1 VCICVCASV
10 RTRAATFTVFVV
22 GVAVRSLLLLSPL
35 VPALPRHLLNR
46 ARRAHGV
53 AAAKTNAVQRAVVL
67 LTWLLALAL
76 PSALALAQAQAQ
88 AQTGAEATADSA
100 QRFTVKAFHIQGATL
115 VPEKQLQAA
124 LAPWLN
130 KPITLLHLQHA
141 ARTMAEVYRAEGWP
155 VRPRVPSQ
163 DVAGGVAT
171 LGVVETRVLEAS
183 GLNPRALSTSSET
196 ELPTQVLL
204 AGLAGSSSSALLE
217 PVFAAPVVVALDAL
231 TPLSPPVVL
240 AVAATPDAGSLLRD
254 TQRDNIKR
262 QNGNREAPAQPFKS
276 TPQNEPPAANA
287 AAAPADPTRFTVKT
301 FRIVGATLVADAL
314 LQAALAPWLNR
325 PISFVDL
332 QEAARAL
339 AEVYRAQGWLARPQV
354 PAQELVDGVVTLNV
368 VEARLGQVRI
378 DHGGQPLR
386 ADRHRLHRTLT
397 ARQRPDEPLNL
408 ESIDRGVNLLNNL
421 PGLRVD
427 AVLAP
432 GVLPGQTDV
441 VLKPQDQ
448 AVLTVNVLLDNQGA
462 RSTGTTRASVN
473 AAVRSPSG
481 AGDELLLAAQTTGA
495 GNDHFS
501 LNYSAPVGFDGWRLA
516 ANASALDYR
525 LLGEFAAAQA
535 EGSARILGV
544 QLRYPLRRSV
554 SLSLALESRHYRNDA
569 NSNVASDK
577 HLTTAVATLS
587 GDASDNFGR
596 GGLTI
601 WSTSLSAGEVDLSAN
616 PAYEAADAAGPRSAG
631 RYARFSWSVARLQNM
646 GERNSLW
653 LSLNGQNASTNLD
666 SSEKFSL
673 GGVNGVRAYS
683 ALEGTGDSGWLA
695 TVEWRY
701 MPRPGWQMLAF
712 YDHGQ
717 SRVNRTAFAGAAALN
732 DITLKGVGLGL
743 NWNPN
748 AHHPN
753 ANWGV
758 RAQVSRR
765 IGVNPLANT
774 NTGRDSDGSY
784 TPVRP
789 WLGLSAQF

>member
-1 VCICVCASV
+1 M
-10 RTRAATFTVFVV
+10 
-22 GVAVRSLLLLSPL
+22 
-35 VPALPRHLLNR
+35 
-46 ARRAHGV
+46 
-53 AAAKTNAVQRAVVL
+53 
-67 LTWLLALAL
+67 TWLLVVATPWAH
-76 PSALALAQAQAQ
+76 
-88 AQTGAEATADSA
+88 AQTAGDSAADSV
-100 QRFTVKAFHIQGATL
+100 QRFTVKEFQIQGATL
-115 VPEKQLQAA
+115 VSEKQLQAA

-130 KPITLLHLQHA
+130 KPITLLHLHHA
-141 ARTMAEVYRAEGWP
+141 ARTMADVYRAEGWP
-155 VRPRVPSQ
+155 VRPQVPTQ
-163 DVAGGVAT
+163 DVVNGVVT
-171 LGVVETRVLEAS
+171 LGVVETRVLEVS
-183 GLNPRALSTSSET
+183 GLNARALSSSSGT
-196 ELPTQVLL
+196 ELPTQMLL
-204 AGLAGSSSSALLE
+204 AAMAVRSSSALPE
-217 PVFAAPVVVALDAL
+217 PVFAAPVGAAPDAA

-240 AVAATPDAGSLLRD
+240 AVASTPDAGSLLRES
-254 TQRDNIKR
+254 QRDDIKR

-314 LQAALAPWLNR
+314 LQAALTPWLNR

-354 PAQELVDGVVTLNV
+354 PAQELVDGVVTLNI

-378 DHGGQPLR
+378 DDGGRNLR
-386 ADRHRLHRTLT
+386 TDRRRLERTLT
-397 ARQRPDEPLNL
+397 ARQQPDQPLNL
-408 ESIDRGVNLLNNL
+408 EAIDRGVNLLNNL

-432 GVLPGQTDV
+432 GAMPGQTDV

-448 AVLTVNVLLDNQGA
+448 SVLTVNVLLDNQGA

-516 ANASALDYR
+516 ANASALNYR

-535 EGSARILGV
+535 EGSARTLGV

-554 SLSLALESRHYRNDA
+554 SLSLALESRNYRNDA

-587 GDASDNFGR
+587 GDASDNLGR

-616 PAYEAADAAGPRSAG
+616 PGYEAADAAGPRSAG
-631 RYARFSWSVARLQNM
+631 HYARFSWSVARLQNIS
-646 GERNSLW
+646 ERSSLW
-653 LSLNGQNASTNLD
+653 LGANGQSASTNLD

-701 MPRPGWQMLAF
+701 TPRPGWQMLAF

-732 DITLKGVGLGL
+732 DVTLKGVGLGL

-748 AHHPN
+748 AHSPN
-753 ANWGV
+753 ANWGL

-774 NTGRDSDGSY
+774 NTGRDADGSY
-784 TPVRP
+784 TLVRP